1 MIQKT
6 TLGCRLLLGLIF
18 FVFGL
23 NGFLNFIPAPPD
35 MPEKAMM
42 MMQAFISSGYFLA
55 VVKGTEVFGGLML
68 LTGRFAPLGLIV
80 LAPITVQI
88 FLFHAFTTPGVSNL
102 IMPLVMIAL
111 HLGAAHRYRDLYM
124 PLLKPYRG

>member
-1 MIQKT
+1 
-6 TLGCRLLLGLIF
+6 
-18 FVFGL
+18 
-23 NGFLNFIPAPPD
+23 
-35 MPEKAMM
+35 MM

>member
-55 VVKGTEVFGGLML
+55 VVKGTEVIGGLML

-102 IMPLVMIAL
+102 IMPLLVIAL